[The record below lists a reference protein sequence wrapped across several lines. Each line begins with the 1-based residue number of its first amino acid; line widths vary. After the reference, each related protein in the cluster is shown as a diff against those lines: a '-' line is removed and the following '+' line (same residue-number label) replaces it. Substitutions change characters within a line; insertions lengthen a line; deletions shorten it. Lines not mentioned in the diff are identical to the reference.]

1 MPASSVFDPESLAG
15 LTGLLNLIADKKR
28 YDDAL
33 HELTA
38 HVGEARTALKTAQ
51 EAQAKADH
59 DKREAEAALHK
70 AEDRLTRAK
79 ALDDQ
84 TAHRQKQL
92 DDHSALLARRQADLE
107 TSEKHGH
114 ETIDIRDKALQLR
127 ERAVSKK
134 DDEVKA
140 REAAIAAREAV
151 ADAKAAEAKAAE
163 ERMRE
168 IMGVAKSF
176 TLQAETGKPFTRMGG
191 G

>member
-1 MPASSVFDPESLAG
+1 MTASSVFDPESLAG
-15 LTGLLNLIADKKR
+15 LTGLLHLIADRHR
-28 YDDAL
+28 YDEAL
-33 HELTA
+33 KELTA

-59 DKREAEAALHK
+59 DRKEADAALRK

-79 ALDDQ
+79 ALNDEA
-84 TAHRQKQL
+84 AHRQKQL
-92 DDHSALLARRQADLE
+92 DEHSALLAKRQADLE
-107 TSEKHGH
+107 ASEKQGH
-114 ETIDIRDKALQLR
+114 ETIDTRDKAMQLR

-140 REAAIAAREAV
+140 RESAIAAREAV

-163 ERMRE
+163 TRMRE

-176 TLQAETGKPFTRMGG
+176 TLNAETGRPFVKTGG